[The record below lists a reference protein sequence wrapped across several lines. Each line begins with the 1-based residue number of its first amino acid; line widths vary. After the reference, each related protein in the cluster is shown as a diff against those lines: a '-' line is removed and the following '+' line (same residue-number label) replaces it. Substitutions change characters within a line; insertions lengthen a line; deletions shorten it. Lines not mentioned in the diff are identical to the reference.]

1 MKPLSLTMQ
10 AFGPFAGLETIDFS
24 KLMNRSLFL
33 IHGNTGSG
41 KTTILD
47 AICFALYGE
56 SSGRDRD
63 AYLMRSHFS
72 DDALQT
78 EVALTF
84 SLGSDIYKV
93 QRIPEQERAKL
104 RGTGTTRKAATATM
118 WKIESSLPDA
128 PQTIIAD
135 RWSRVTEKVE
145 ELLGFRSD
153 QFRQVVILPQGDF
166 RRLLSSSSQERQEIL
181 TTLFKTGR
189 FKLFEDELKDAA
201 KVIKNHYDYLN
212 SQVQFYYKETT
223 VTSIDELNALT
234 NSIEL
239 EKGVLLKEFI
249 DARTLEKT
257 TLDTISNIKAI
268 NVRFKELDDAN
279 KIYSSLISQKD
290 SFALRSQQIQLLEKA
305 AIIKGQWE
313 YCSLL
318 DKELKQSQENRYHTE
333 ILASQ
338 AKEMKTKAAT
348 ALHHAQEKHSRRESI
363 HTEISALRQIE
374 PKLLTLEQAK
384 ISVDMYRI
392 KLNTL
397 TESKNTKKEHLDK
410 VRLALEKIQ
419 KELTVIRE
427 RALLIDNHKKNVE
440 EIERYLASTERAS
453 KLGADL
459 QKFLPLLDTAKNE
472 HAEIL
477 QKIDLCR
484 ADMENFDSLRQRF
497 QAASLAKSLSS
508 GQPCPVCGSIE
519 HPLPASSDQHIPD
532 EKELQSLKVL
542 QKKLETDRDIHR
554 NRIEQLQVTVSNLQ
568 KEISF
573 IDNSLIN
580 SPSKELSFLKTLL
593 NHHKELV
600 KESTDAASR
609 VEKLSNDKIR
619 GDSAL
624 TETEKEFD
632 QLINDLTAANAD
644 LRSQE
649 VTVRNLETEIPM
661 EFHKVQSVAILIN
674 EKEQT
679 LRDLDT
685 ALESARKNF
694 DLYNEKYITINTNL
708 DKLIETGKDLA
719 TKAASAKSDFLAK
732 IPAEG
737 FSDLEHFL
745 DCLSKT
751 NSLTSEK
758 QKLNE
763 YNLSMHASEERLMR
777 AKAMCDGQKL
787 CDLTIYEES
796 CRSMQDKIDL
806 LSKQIASH
814 SQNLENLLSKKTAIL
829 KITSE
834 IRALEQQYGI
844 AGRLHEIASGN
855 NPLRMTF
862 ERFILASLLD
872 EVLFAGTRRLKIMS
886 SGRFEMHRALASIDL
901 RTSGGLDLQIFDTYT
916 GTSRP
921 VTSLSGGES
930 FLAALSLALG
940 LADIVQSNA
949 GGIRLETIFID
960 EGFGSLDAEA
970 LDLAFQAL
978 SNLGLGGRLVG
989 IISHVT
995 ELRER
1000 IDTRLEVVS
1009 DRKGS
1014 STRFIL

>member
-1 MKPLSLTMQ
+1 MQ
-10 AFGPFAGLETIDFS
+10 AFGPFAGLEIIDFS
-24 KLMNRSLFL
+24 KLNDRSLFL

-72 DDALQT
+72 DDTLQT

-93 QRIPEQERAKL
+93 HRVPEQERAKL
-104 RGTGTTRKAATATM
+104 RGAGTTRKAATATM
-118 WKIESSLPDA
+118 WKVESSLPDA

-166 RRLLSSSSQERQEIL
+166 RRLLSANSQERQEIL

-189 FKLFEDELKDAA
+189 FKLFEDELKEAA
-201 KVIKNHYDYLN
+201 KVIKNKYEYLN

-223 VTSIDELNALT
+223 VASLDELTALM

-239 EKGVLLKEFI
+239 EKEIFSKEFN
-249 DARTLEKT
+249 DARVLEKA
-257 TLDTISNIKAI
+257 TLDTISEIKTVNA
-268 NVRFKELDDAN
+268 RFKELDDAN
-279 KIYSSLISQKD
+279 KIHALLISQKD
-290 SFALRSQQIQLLEKA
+290 SFAQRSQQLQLLEKA
-305 AIIKGQWE
+305 AFLKSQWAN
-313 YCSLL
+313 CSQVE
-318 DKELKQSQENRYHTE
+318 KESQQSQENRHRTE
-333 ILASQ
+333 FLTSQ
-338 AKEMKTKAAT
+338 AKEKKSKAAST
-348 ALHHAQEKHSRRESI
+348 LCLAQEKHSGREAV
-363 HTEISALRQIE
+363 HTELSTLRQIE
-374 PKLLTLEQAK
+374 PKLSTLEEAK
-384 ISVDMYRI
+384 ISVGICRK
-392 KLNTL
+392 KLDTL
-397 TESKNTKKEHLDK
+397 TASKNAKKEHLDK

-419 KELTVIRE
+419 IELTEIRE
-427 RALLIDNHKKNVE
+427 RALLIDNHKKNVD
-440 EIERYLASTERAS
+440 EIERYITSTERVS
-453 KLGADL
+453 KLVSDL
-459 QKFLPLLDTAKNE
+459 QKSLPLLETARNE
-472 HAEIL
+472 HTAIL
-477 QKIDLCR
+477 QKIDLCK
-484 ADMENFDSLRQRF
+484 ADMENFDCLRQQF
-497 QAASLAKSLSS
+497 QAASLAKNLSV
-508 GQPCPVCGSIE
+508 GHPCPVCGSIE
-519 HPLPASSDQHIPD
+519 HPLPASSDRHIPD
-532 EKELQSLKVL
+532 EKELQTLKAL
-542 QKKLETDRDIHR
+542 QKKLDADRDNHR
-554 NRIEQLQVTVSNLQ
+554 NRIEQLQTAVSNLQ

-573 IDNSLIN
+573 IDDSLKN
-580 SPSKELSFLKTLL
+580 SPSKELSLLKTLL
-593 NHHKELV
+593 NQHKELV

-619 GDSAL
+619 GGAAL
-624 TETEKEFD
+624 TETEKELD
-632 QLINDLTAANAD
+632 QLITDLTSANAD

-649 VTVRNLETEIPM
+649 VTVRNLETEIPV
-661 EFHKVQSVAILIN
+661 EFHKVQSIAKLIQ

-679 LRDLDT
+679 IRDLDSI
-685 ALESARKNF
+685 LETARKNF
-694 DLYNEKYITINTNL
+694 DLFNEQYITINASL
-708 DKLIETGKDLA
+708 EKQVETEKELA
-719 TKAASAKSDFLAK
+719 VKAASLKKDFLAK
-732 IPAEG
+732 TSSEG

-745 DCLSKT
+745 DCLSRT
-751 NSLTSEK
+751 SSLADEK
-758 QKLNE
+758 QMLNE
-763 YNLSMHASEERLMR
+763 YHLSLHASEERWLR
-777 AKAMCDGQKL
+777 AKAMCDGQSIN
-787 CDLTIYEES
+787 DLVVYEETS
-796 CRSMQDKIDL
+796 RNVQGKIDL
-806 LSKQIASH
+806 LTKQIASH
-814 SQNLENLLSKKTAIL
+814 SQNHDNLQSKKTEIQ

-834 IRALEQQYGI
+834 ISDLEQQYGI

-886 SGRFEMHRALASIDL
+886 SGRFEMHRALSSSDL
-901 RTSGGLDLQIFDTYT
+901 RSSGGLDLQIFDTYT

-940 LADIVQSNA
+940 LADIVQSHA

-1000 IDTRLEVVS
+1000 IDTRLEVLC

>member
-1 MKPLSLTMQ
+1 MKPLSLAIQ
-10 AFGPFAGLETIDFS
+10 AFGPFAGLEIIDFS
-24 KLMNRSLFL
+24 NLKDRSLFL

-78 EVALTF
+78 EIALTF

-104 RGTGTTRKAATATM
+104 RGAGTTRKAATATM
-118 WKIESSLPDA
+118 WKIESSQPGAL
-128 PQTIIAD
+128 QTIIAD

-166 RRLLSSSSQERQEIL
+166 RRLLSANSQERQEIL

-201 KVIKNHYDYLN
+201 KIIKNQYDYLN

-223 VTSIDELNALT
+223 VASIDELSALIT
-234 NSIEL
+234 SIEL
-239 EKGVLLKEFI
+239 EKETFSKEFI

-257 TLDTISNIKAI
+257 TLDTISNIKAV
-268 NVRFKELDDAN
+268 NVRFKELDEAN
-279 KIYSSLISQKD
+279 KIHTLLISQKD
-290 SFALRSQQIQLLEKA
+290 SFSRLSEQIQLLEKA
-305 AIIKGQWE
+305 AAITSQWE
-313 YCSLL
+313 YCALI
-318 DKELKQSQENRYHTE
+318 DKESKQSQENRCRLQ

-338 AKEMKTKAAT
+338 AKEMKIKAAT
-348 ALHHAQEKHSRRESI
+348 AFHLAQEKHFGREAI
-363 HTEISALRQIE
+363 HAELSSLRQIE
-374 PKLLTLEQAK
+374 PKLSSLEQAK
-384 ISVDMYRI
+384 ISVDMCRK
-392 KLNTL
+392 KLDTL
-397 TESKNTKKEHLDK
+397 TLAKNAKKEHLDK
-410 VRLALEKIQ
+410 VRIALEKIQ
-419 KELTVIRE
+419 NELTEIRE
-427 RALLIDNHKKNVE
+427 RALLIENHKKNVE
-440 EIERYLASTERAS
+440 EIERYLASTERVM
-453 KLGADL
+453 KLDTDL
-459 QKFLPLLDTAKNE
+459 QKSLPLLDSARNE
-472 HAEIL
+472 HTAIL
-477 QKIDLCR
+477 QKIDLCK
-484 ADMENFDSLRQRF
+484 ADIENFDCLRQLFR
-497 QAASLAKSLSS
+497 AASLAESLSA

-519 HPLPASSDQHIPD
+519 HPLPAISDQHIPD
-532 EKELQSLKVL
+532 EKELQSLKAL
-542 QKKLETDRDIHR
+542 QKKLETDRDLHR

-573 IDNSLIN
+573 IDDSLIN
-580 SPSKELSFLKTLL
+580 SPSKELSILKTIL
-593 NHHKELV
+593 NQHKELV
-600 KESTDAASR
+600 KESTYAASR

-619 GDSAL
+619 GDAAI
-624 TETEKEFD
+624 TETEKELD
-632 QLINDLTAANAD
+632 QLINDLTGANAD

-649 VTVRNLETEIPM
+649 VTVRNLETEIPV
-661 EFHKVQSVAILIN
+661 EFHQVQSVAKLIN

-679 LRDLDT
+679 IRDLDA
-685 ALESARKNF
+685 ALETARKNF
-694 DLYNEKYITINTNL
+694 DFCNEKYITNNTNL
-708 DKLIETGKDLA
+708 EKLIETENELA
-719 TKAASAKSDFLAK
+719 TKAASVKSDFLVK
-732 IPAEG
+732 LPAEG

-745 DCLSKT
+745 DCLSRI
-751 NSLTSEK
+751 NSLTHEK

-763 YNLSMHASEERLMR
+763 YNLSSHASEERWIR
-777 AKAMCDGQKL
+777 AKAMCDGQIMS
-787 CDLTIYEES
+787 DLTAYEET
-796 CRSMQDKIDL
+796 CRSVQEKIDL

-814 SQNLENLLSKKTAIL
+814 SQNHENLLSKKTAIL
-829 KITSE
+829 KITNE
-834 IRALEQQYGI
+834 ISCLEQKYGI

-886 SGRFEMHRALASIDL
+886 SGRFEMHRALASNDL

-940 LADIVQSNA
+940 LADIVQSHA

-970 LDLAFQAL
+970 LDLAFEAL
-978 SNLGLGGRLVG
+978 SNLGLDGRLVG

-1014 STRFIL
+1014 TTRFIL